1 MCLKPDYE
9 TTYTPA
15 TGSDLAAASTSPYG
29 RMLGVVTLALRSASF
44 PPDMG
49 WGLWQQYVNNGFASD
64 AEAEALR
71 CWRDE
76 CEVKEII
83 AWPKET
89 NIPSVRTAAKL

>member
-1 MCLKPDYE
+1 
-9 TTYTPA
+9 
-15 TGSDLAAASTSPYG
+15 
-29 RMLGVVTLALRSASF
+29 
-44 PPDMG
+44 MG